1 MKVKGFILSQ
11 TVVIFVSIDRK
22 VMWTRKRKKKKK
34 KLRWRTEVW
43 PRIYSREGR
52 RSTLFFLHLIK
63 KYRFHFPA
71 AIGRWN

>member
-1 MKVKGFILSQ
+1 MYVEYDMKVKGFFLSQ

-34 KLRWRTEVW
+34 LRWHTEVW

-52 RSTLFFLHLIK
+52 RSTLFCST
-63 KYRFHFPA
+63 
-71 AIGRWN
+71 